1 MYLRNAW
8 YVAAWDTEITDTP
21 FARTIMDERIVI
33 YRRQDGTPVALEDR
47 CCHRN
52 LPLSMGKVVGD
63 NLRCGYHGLVFG
75 PDGSVVHIPGQTTIP
90 PGARVGAYPVV
101 ERWNFLW
108 IWMGDPDRADPDLI
122 PDWIYMDHPDWIIAP
137 GNERKPLPVACNYEF
152 NNDNV
157 LDLTHV
163 AVVHESRLGGASIGE
178 FPVKTERSERSVRMV
193 RHLYDVAPMPLFAP
207 YVDAPDGKVDRW
219 QIAEIEVPCHCLVD
233 AGIVPPGRGE
243 PGADRT
249 DGVDFR
255 AMISAT
261 PETETTMHLFYAQA
275 RNFAHDDEELAQVW
289 VREFRDLFLEDVAV
303 MEAQQEVYAR
313 VPDAHL
319 IDINS
324 DAPHLAMRR
333 LLAEHIARERSRD
346 AGAA

>member
-1 MYLRNAW
+1 MGGRRALDRGSPEPPCENCLLEFLTEL
-8 YVAAWDTEITDTP
+8 VA
-21 FARTIMDERIVI
+21 
-33 YRRQDGTPVALEDR
+33 
-47 CCHRN
+47 
-52 LPLSMGKVVGD
+52 
-63 NLRCGYHGLVFG
+63 
-75 PDGSVVHIPGQTTIP
+75 
-90 PGARVGAYPVV
+90 
-101 ERWNFLW
+101 
-108 IWMGDPDRADPDLI
+108 
-122 PDWIYMDHPDWIIAP
+122 HPSTR
-137 GNERKPLPVACNYEF
+137 GNEQSAQAFMAKQLGDRGYE
-152 NNDNV
+152 
-157 LDLTHV
+157 
-163 AVVHESRLGGASIGE
+163 
-178 FPVKTERSERSVRMV
+178 
-193 RHLYDVAPMPLFAP
+193 
-207 YVDAPDGKVDRW
+207 VDRW